1 MGCIMKEFAVSLDPG
16 NRKPLYEQIYD
27 AVRDAILSG
36 HISCGEKLP
45 STRSEA
51 EFLSCS
57 RSTVELA
64 YGQLFSE
71 GYIESQP
78 CRGYYV
84 CDVREL
90 YHLTDVMQE
99 TSVPVPGNGNGRIEY
114 KVDFSPNG
122 IELGGFPFSAMG
134 KIMRNLM
141 LDEGENMLKIGDF
154 FGERGLRQAICD
166 YLYRSRSVNCTPE
179 QIVVGAG
186 NEYLQILL
194 SQVLGPCHRVAM
206 ESPTYLRAFDTFRNI
221 GYPVEEIAMDREGMR
236 VDCLAETEADIA
248 YVMPSHQFPM
258 GTVMPMKR
266 RLELLNWAVQMEGR
280 YIIEDDYDSEFRYRG
295 KPVPALQGMDRAG
308 RVIYLGTFSR
318 SIAPAT
324 RVSYLVLPAHLITPF
339 REKCGFYSCTV
350 SNIMQQSVFHFM
362 KEGYFEKNLNR
373 MRGIYKAK
381 HDYILGE
388 LRKCSWVKKIW
399 GENSGLHLLAA
410 VDTERKEKEL
420 IRACGEKGIR
430 LYGLSE
436 YFLSGESVFRD
447 PVFLFGYGGL
457 SQEQIA
463 GGLEEIGRIVIEDQ
477 R

>member
-1 MGCIMKEFAVSLDPG
+1 MESIMKEFAVSLDPG
-16 NRKPLYEQIYD
+16 SRKPLYEQIYE
-27 AVRDAILSG
+27 AVRNAILSG

-51 EFLSCS
+51 AFLSCS

-90 YHLTDVMQE
+90 YHLTDVTPE
-99 TSVPVPGNGNGRIEY
+99 PDIPVTGTGDDRTEY

-122 IELGGFPFSAMG
+122 TEFAGFPFGAMG

-141 LDEGENMLKIGDF
+141 LDEGENILKTGDF
-154 FGERGLRQAICD
+154 FGDRELRQAICD
-166 YLYRSRSVNCTPE
+166 YLYQARSVNCSPE
-179 QIVVGAG
+179 QIVIGAG
-186 NEYLQILL
+186 NGYLQILL
-194 SQVLGPCHRVAM
+194 SQVLGIRHKVAM
-206 ESPTYLRAFDTFRNI
+206 ESPTYLQAFAAFRNI

-236 VDCLAETEADIA
+236 TDCLEKTEADIA

-266 RLELLNWAVQMEGR
+266 RLELLNWAVKEEGR

-318 SIAPAT
+318 SIAPAV
-324 RVSYLVLPAHLITPF
+324 RVSYLVLPAHLVTPF
-339 REKCGFYSCTV
+339 RTKCGFCSCTV
-350 SNIMQQSVFHFM
+350 SNIMQQTIFRFM

-373 MRGIYKAK
+373 RRGIYKAK

-388 LRKCSWVKKIW
+388 LRKCFWVKKIW
-399 GENSGLHLLAA
+399 GENAGLHLLAA
-410 VDTERKEKEL
+410 VDTELEEKEL
-420 IRACGEKGIR
+420 IRICGERGIR

-436 YFLSGESVFRD
+436 YFLSGKSAFQD

-457 SQEQIA
+457 NQEKISE
-463 GGLEEIGRIVIEDQ
+463 GLEEIGKVVRKW
-477 R
+477 

>member
-1 MGCIMKEFAVSLDPG
+1 MDVIMKEFAVSLDPG
-16 NRKPLYEQIYD
+16 SRKPLYEQIYE

-36 HISCGEKLP
+36 YISCGEKLP
-45 STRSEA
+45 STRFEA

-64 YGQLFSE
+64 YEQLLSE

-84 CDVREL
+84 SDVREL
-90 YHLTDVMQE
+90 YHLTDFMRE
-99 TSVPVPGNGNGRIEY
+99 SVLPVPEKTHIRQDY
-114 KVDFSPNG
+114 RVDFSPNG
-122 IELGGFPFSAMG
+122 IDLSEFPFAAMG

-141 LDEGENMLKIGDF
+141 LDEGEHLMKGGDP
-154 FGERGLRQAICD
+154 FGEENLRQAICD
-166 YLYRSRSVNCTPE
+166 YLYQSRNVRCLTE

-194 SQVLGPCHRVAM
+194 SQVLGRERRVAM
-206 ESPTYLRAFDTFRNI
+206 ESPAYLRAFRTFRNI
-221 GYPVEEIAMDREGMR
+221 GYPVEEVPMDRDGMR
-236 VDCLAETEADIA
+236 VDILTETEADLA

-266 RLELLNWAVQMEGR
+266 RLELLNWAVQKEGR

-295 KPVPALQGMDRAG
+295 KPIPALQGMDRSG

-324 RVSYLVLPAHLITPF
+324 RVSYLVLPAHLVKIF
-339 REKCGFYSCTV
+339 REICGFYACTV
-350 SNIMQQSVFHFM
+350 SGIMQQTIYHFM

-373 MRGIYKAK
+373 MRGIYKTK
-381 HDYILGE
+381 HDYILAE
-388 LRKCSWVKKIW
+388 LRRCSWVKKIR
-399 GENSGLHLLAA
+399 GENSGLHLLAE
-410 VDTERKEKEL
+410 VDTDLSEDALIEACKER
-420 IRACGEKGIR
+420 GIR

-436 YFLSGESVFRD
+436 YFLSGKSVFRD

-457 SQEQIA
+457 NREQIA
-463 GGLEEIGRIVIEDQ
+463 GGLEEIGRIVTGTG
-477 R
+477 